1 MKVYRREGVARVRDQ
16 HTCFSD
22 GTIADGDTL
31 YEPRSAHLRRK
42 FQKKESLFFF
52 LFYLLKSIHE
62 NQETIFLLT
71 LENPLRFELESLS
84 NPLNSK

>member
-1 MKVYRREGVARVRDQ
+1 MKVYRRESVARVRDQ
-16 HTCFSD
+16 HTGFSD

-31 YEPRSAHLRRK
+31 YEPRSAHLRGK
-42 FQKKESLFFF
+42 FQKRSLVFF
-52 LFYLLKSIHE
+52 LFYLLKSIHK
-62 NQETIFLLT
+62 NQEMVFLLT